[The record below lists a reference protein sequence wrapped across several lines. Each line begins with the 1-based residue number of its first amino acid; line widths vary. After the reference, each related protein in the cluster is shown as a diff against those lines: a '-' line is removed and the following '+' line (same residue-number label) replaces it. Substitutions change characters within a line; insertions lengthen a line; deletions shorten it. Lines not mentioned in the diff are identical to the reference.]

1 VVSFTIDLQPQAYS
15 PERRRAFESNL
26 LERVQ
31 SEPSFQSAALTQ
43 TPPFAGFY
51 GVARALHPVR
61 GDTVPVVSQFI
72 SPNYFETL
80 GAGIIAGRGLRAED
94 LNAGDGP
101 RNVVVS
107 QTLATRLFGESPAL
121 GQTFSLTSRSPGPL
135 RVVGVAA
142 DKRVRRLNDEEEDV
156 LYEPFD
162 APSRLAQYI
171 SVIIRAP
178 GSVPQTQAKL
188 REIVDAFDPALPF
201 MYVERLEDKT
211 ARVLAEQRL
220 FARVVLTL
228 AGLAL
233 LMAAVGLYGVIAH
246 SVAAR
251 TREIGIR
258 MALGARRKS
267 VMTLFLRHAGI
278 LAGLG
283 VFLGIAGAVALSR
296 LVESRLFGVEALD
309 VLAFA
314 GAAALFLLIALAA
327 SAVPTRAALRVDPVE
342 ALRAD

>member
-1 VVSFTIDLQPQAYS
+1 
-15 PERRRAFESNL
+15 
-26 LERVQ
+26 
-31 SEPSFQSAALTQ
+31 
-43 TPPFAGFY
+43 
-51 GVARALHPVR
+51 
-61 GDTVPVVSQFI
+61 
-72 SPNYFETL
+72 
-80 GAGIIAGRGLRAED
+80 
-94 LNAGDGP
+94 
-101 RNVVVS
+101 
-107 QTLATRLFGESPAL
+107 
-121 GQTFSLTSRSPGPL
+121 
-135 RVVGVAA
+135 
-142 DKRVRRLNDEEEDV
+142 
-156 LYEPFD
+156 
-162 APSRLAQYI
+162 
-171 SVIIRAP
+171 
-178 GSVPQTQAKL
+178 
-188 REIVDAFDPALPF
+188 
-201 MYVERLEDKT
+201 
-211 ARVLAEQRL
+211 VLAEQRL